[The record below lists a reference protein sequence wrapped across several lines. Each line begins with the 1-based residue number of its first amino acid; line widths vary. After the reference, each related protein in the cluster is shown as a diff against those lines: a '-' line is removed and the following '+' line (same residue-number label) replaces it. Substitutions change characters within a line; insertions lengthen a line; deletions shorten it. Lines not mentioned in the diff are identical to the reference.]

1 MSDAQTPS
9 RPCRA
14 GVDTLLEAV
23 LQVTDVKSALA
34 ETGISVGQ
42 LEEAVREMRPGAAT
56 VDSQS
61 GDQAFDVR
69 TDPTQLLPPDKSCP
83 VAREGCSPVVVLGYR
98 SGCRVFWQTETV
110 KPPAE
115 TYSCYIADCGCAG

>member
-1 MSDAQTPS
+1 MPDPVS
-9 RPCRA
+9 A

-23 LQVTDVKSALA
+23 IQNVDVKAALA

-42 LEEAVREMRPGAAT
+42 LEEAVRDMRGGAAT

-69 TDPTQLLPPDKSCP
+69 TRPHVSSQ
-83 VAREGCSPVVVLGYR
+83 GLG
-98 SGCRVFWQTETV
+98 SG
-110 KPPAE
+110 
-115 TYSCYIADCGCAG
+115 

>member
-1 MSDAQTPS
+1 MPHT
-9 RPCRA
+9 

-42 LEEAVREMRPGAAT
+42 LEEAVREMRGGAAT

-69 TDPTQLLPPDKSCP
+69 HSRLTPKPQPCRELTDTPDAQLTWHK
-83 VAREGCSPVVVLGYR
+83 
-98 SGCRVFWQTETV
+98 F
-110 KPPAE
+110 
-115 TYSCYIADCGCAG
+115 

>member
-1 MSDAQTPS
+1 M
-9 RPCRA
+9 
-14 GVDTLLEAV
+14 DTLLEAA

-69 TDPTQLLPPDKSCP
+69 SGPQ
-83 VAREGCSPVVVLGYR
+83 R
-98 SGCRVFWQTETV
+98 SHNERTG
-110 KPPAE
+110 
-115 TYSCYIADCGCAG
+115 S